1 MEQKNRFV
9 YALLAFFFG
18 FLGVHCYYAGNKIKA
33 LIRFIFGILTILLMV
48 FAHVWIG
55 FLCYVLLFIW
65 AAADAFS
72 RTTDSIDVPMNDDKA
87 GLRFGFSIAGF
98 VALPVIAA
106 LVGIVVF
113 LIPALSD
120 SQEKIDLRNCVGNL
134 NEIGSTYQM
143 YALQNGGHYLDLA
156 KPEEFQKLVKSNNHI
171 NYLICQANTK
181 QRYPYIFLGGYKKP
195 VNGRMPIAVERIGN
209 HPGFINVLLADGT
222 VLSFESKEVTYISL
236 AARLHE
242 DLSKREFEE
251 LKRKLREL
259 DAAAP
264 PVTAY
269 SVKTVKSK
277 NAKPDAKKSAPAKKK

>member
-33 LIRFIFGILTILLMV
+33 LIRFIFGILTILLII

-65 AAADAFS
+65 AAADAFT
-72 RTTDSIDVPMNDDKA
+72 RTTDSIDIPMNDDKA

-277 NAKPDAKKSAPAKKK
+277 NAKPDAKKPAPAKKK

>member
-33 LIRFIFGILTILLMV
+33 LIRFIFGILTILLIV

-65 AAADAFS
+65 AAADAFT

-113 LIPALSD
+113 LIPTLSD

>member
-1 MEQKNRFV
+1 MEQKNRLV

-33 LIRFIFGILTILLMV
+33 LIRFIFGILTILLIV

-65 AAADAFS
+65 AAADAFT

-242 DLSKREFEE
+242 DLGKREFEE

-259 DAAAP
+259 DAAVP

-277 NAKPDAKKSAPAKKK
+277 NAKPDAKKPAPAKKK